1 MGQTRLSSVAIICIE
16 RSYANRILQVS
27 IDRIIDIFGKK
38 KNGESFMRPVNV
50 LFRYILGEEVWFNSL
65 SYVLILYKQ
74 HCVCVHILRRCN
86 VRCSLYKVLPDC
98 LNAIVLIKPFIMDL
112 YFLISC
118 IPISTNRFT
127 QKCDCFQNYSD
138 IFFIS

>member
-50 LFRYILGEEVWFNSL
+50 LFRYILG
-65 SYVLILYKQ
+65 
-74 HCVCVHILRRCN
+74 
-86 VRCSLYKVLPDC
+86 
-98 LNAIVLIKPFIMDL
+98 
-112 YFLISC
+112 
-118 IPISTNRFT
+118 
-127 QKCDCFQNYSD
+127 
-138 IFFIS
+138 